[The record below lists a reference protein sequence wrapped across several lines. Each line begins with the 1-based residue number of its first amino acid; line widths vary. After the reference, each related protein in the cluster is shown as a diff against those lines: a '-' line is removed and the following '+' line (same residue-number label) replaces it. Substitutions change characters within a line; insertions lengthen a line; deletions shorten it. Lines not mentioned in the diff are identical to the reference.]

1 MPLTKSVQV
10 LPLKRKLE
18 ISNYDQEFSLEGGG
32 SLPELQIAYTTYG
45 TLSPARD
52 NVVWVFHALT
62 ANSDPFEW
70 WPGLVGENDLINPS
84 DHYIVCAN
92 MLGSCYG
99 STGPDHIDPS
109 TSEKYGFDFPA
120 VTIKDMVNAH
130 KLLRQHLNI
139 DRIYLGMGGSMGGQ
153 QLLEWAAGEND
164 LFENIC
170 VIATNARHSAW
181 GIAFNTAQRMAMEA
195 DPTLYSNG
203 KGAGEKGL
211 KAARAIAMLSYRN
224 QNTYRRT
231 QTDFEDKTDNFKA
244 SSYQY
249 YQGDKLV
256 KRFSAHAYWHLSKAM
271 DGHNVG
277 RGRKSV
283 RQALKAINSNTL
295 VLGIRSDILFPFA
308 EQKFIAK
315 NIRGAVFQMVD
326 SLYGHDG
333 FLIETEA
340 IEKHIAD
347 FLNIQRDDE

>member
-1 MPLTKSVQV
+1 MPLTKSA
-10 LPLKRKLE
+10 PAPPSKHKLE
-18 ISNYDQEFSLEGGG
+18 VFKYDHEFSLEGGG
-32 SLPELQIAYTTYG
+32 SLPGLEIAYTTYG
-45 TLSPARD
+45 TLSAAKD
-52 NVVWVFHALT
+52 NVVWIFHALT

-70 WPGLVGENDLINPS
+70 WPGLVGEHDLLNPS

-99 STGPDHIDPS
+99 TTGPDHINPA
-109 TSEKYGFDFPA
+109 TSEKYGHTFPTI
-120 VTIKDMVNAH
+120 TIKDMVKAH
-130 KLLRQHLNI
+130 KLLKAHLGI
-139 DRIYLGMGGSMGGQ
+139 ERIHFGIGGSMGGQ
-153 QLLEWAAGEND
+153 QVLEWAADEND
-164 LFENIC
+164 LFKNIC

-195 DPTLYSNG
+195 DPSLFSTAED
-203 KGAGEKGL
+203 AGHKGL

-231 QTDFEDKTDNFKA
+231 QTDFEDKIDDFKA
-244 SSYQY
+244 SGYQY

-256 KRFSAHAYWHLSKAM
+256 KRFSPHAYWCLSKAM
-271 DGHNVG
+271 DSHNVG

-283 RQALKAINSNTL
+283 RQALKAIQSHTL

-315 NIRGAVFQMVD
+315 NIKGATFQMVD

-333 FLIETEA
+333 FLIETGA
-340 IEKHIAD
+340 IEKHIKD
-347 FLNIQRDDE
+347 FLNSNNDA